1 MNWGRLAAKHK
12 SDKKDI
18 MKKIC
23 YLLPILF
30 LILGIQCQSVGEKKP
45 VAEGPVFTSDISAA
59 APWSERMAL
68 SEMHRNA
75 KSWMI
80 DAKAPKWNYTQGLV
94 LMAIQKV
101 GETTE
106 DDRYFHYVKSYADT
120 MIDAQG
126 DILTY
131 QLDNFNIDHIN
142 PGKILF
148 SLYDR
153 TGEERYLKALRQL
166 RLQLS
171 WQPRTNA
178 GGFWHKLRYPW
189 QMWLDGLYM
198 GGPFY
203 AEYTVRFNEPENFE
217 DIARQ
222 LILMEEKARD
232 PKTGLLYH
240 GWDESRLQKW
250 SDPETGLS
258 PHFWGRAMG
267 WYAMA
272 LVDVLDFVPAEHPD
286 RGALLAILD
295 RLATA
300 VTKVQDKDSGL
311 WYQVLDKAGE
321 KGNYLEATAS
331 CMFVYSLAKAVNKGY
346 LDERYMAVAEKAYQG
361 ILNRLIEVE
370 EDGLINLLQC
380 CAVAGLGGSP
390 YRDGSYEYYVGEPVI
405 KNDPKGTGPFILAS
419 LEMERRPAPGSVRQ

>member
-1 MNWGRLAAKHK
+1 MN
-12 SDKKDI
+12 I
-18 MKKIC
+18 MKKIG
-23 YLLPILF
+23 YF
-30 LILGIQCQSVGEKKP
+30 LSIIFLVLGAQCQSGGERKVASESP
-45 VAEGPVFTSDISAA
+45 VLISNISAE

-68 SEMHRNA
+68 SEMYRNPQ
-75 KSWMI
+75 SWMI
-80 DAKAPKWNYTQGLV
+80 DAEAPKWNYTQGLV
-94 LMAIQKV
+94 LMAIQRV
-101 GETTE
+101 GEATGN
-106 DDRYFHYVKSYADT
+106 DRYFQYAKSYADT
-120 MIDAQG
+120 MINAEG

-148 SLYDR
+148 SLYEK
-153 TGEERYLKALRQL
+153 TGEERYLKALQQL
-166 RLQLS
+166 RLQLT
-171 WQPRTNA
+171 WQPRTTA
-178 GGFWHKLRYPW
+178 GGFWHKRRYPW

-198 GGPFY
+198 GAPFY
-203 AEYTVRFNEPENFE
+203 AEYAVRFNEPEAFA
-217 DIARQ
+217 DIAHQ
-222 LILMEEKARD
+222 FVLMEERARD

-240 GWDESRLQKW
+240 GWDESRVQRW

-272 LVDVLDFVPAEHPD
+272 LVDALDFMPVDHPD
-286 RGALLAILD
+286 RGELPAILD

-300 VTKVQDKDSGL
+300 VAKVQDKDSGL

-321 KGNYLEATAS
+321 RGNYLEATAS

-346 LDERYMAVAEKAYQG
+346 LDEQYMTVAEKAYQG
-361 ILNRLIEVE
+361 ILDRLIEVE
-370 EDGLINLLQC
+370 ENGAVNLLQC

-405 KNDPKGTGPFILAS
+405 RNDPKGTGPFILAS
-419 LEMERRPAPGSVRQ
+419 LEMEKRPGRGAVR